1 MESTDVVKDLPIR
14 LDKTSHDNLT
24 KLANE
29 FRLLKAEMQQ
39 KIISLRGHFLE
50 IQKDTHLPK
59 IAPNL
64 DFSALSHGSEHTI
77 QNGMVNKNYDNDNN
91 SVFVINLLNDR
102 ISLLERQLK
111 EKNSIIDFLVKHQ
124 MSPIATYSNIDYEN
138 KILNNES
145 TEVVKN
151 KSLPKVVG
159 GPGGSGP
166 IPRNGKNK
174 NFLIY

>member
-1 MESTDVVKDLPIR
+1 M
-14 LDKTSHDNLT
+14 
-24 KLANE
+24 
-29 FRLLKAEMQQ
+29 
-39 KIISLRGHFLE
+39 
-50 IQKDTHLPK
+50 
-59 IAPNL
+59 
-64 DFSALSHGSEHTI
+64 
-77 QNGMVNKNYDNDNN
+77 QNGLVNKNYDNDNN